1 MLGQVFSLLSY
12 PKPTNI
18 FTFSTQ
24 NIQYFIQNI
33 QWKWQKIKIAKYWKK
48 KRISNILIYF
58 LALVSKYISN
68 IFIFST
74 KIFNILFIEIFKIFS
89 ENRKKSE
96 SQNIAKTYFFKYFN
110 IFVGSCHMFSIIRA
124 LFTEHWRQKWGT
136 TKIVWSDKATLIF
149 TTRLLLSA
157 QQATLCLEKNQ
168 VINSCLFETFFLAKN
183 QNRWLGKE
191 TPLLRI
197 SRTLDFF
204 YVMKIR
210 FLTVDVIK

>member
-1 MLGQVFSLLSY
+1 MSANFQIYSFLGPKYSIFYLLKFSKYSL
-12 PKPTNI
+12 KI
-18 FTFSTQ
+18 VK
-24 NIQYFIQNI
+24 IQNR
-33 QWKWQKIKIAKYWKK
+33 KILKK
-48 KRISNILIYF
+48 QLIF
-58 LALVSKYISN
+58 
-68 IFIFST
+68 
-74 KIFNILFIEIFKIFS
+74 FK
-89 ENRKKSE
+89 
-96 SQNIAKTYFFKYFN
+96 KYFN
-110 IFVGSCHMFSIIRA
+110 IFVGPCHMFSIIRA